1 MSLKHPH
8 SPVLDGDPPPHRR
21 PRGLVSTPPPPAVAA
36 DTSPSPSP
44 SPAAPPPRRR
54 GGGGGGGER
63 EREREKERTKLRER
77 HRRAITSRMLSGL
90 RQHGN
95 FPLPARADMNDVLA
109 ALARAAGWTVHP
121 DGTTFRASSQP
132 LHPPTPQSPGIFHVN
147 SVETPSFTSVLNS
160 YAIGTPLDSQASM
173 LQTDDS
179 LSPSSLDSVVVA
191 DQSIKN
197 EKYGNSDSVSSLN
210 CLENHQPVELEVVL
224 PPPLAALLVCGS
236 TVVQLMGGSMAGS
249 ADGHPEEEQRE
260 RSGDGRVG
268 ACAGAAAG
276 AEPVP
281 AAVHSSSSHAVS
293 AVIAAIGSLTRAS
306 AALAGDYTRT
316 PYIPVYAS
324 LPMGIINSH
333 CQLIDPEGIR
343 AELMHLKSL
352 NVDGVIVDCWW
363 GIVEAWIPHKYEW
376 SGYRDLFGIIKEF
389 KLKVQAVLS
398 FHGSG
403 ETGSGGVSLPKWVME
418 IAQEN
423 QDVFF
428 TDREGRRN
436 MECLSWGIDKERV
449 LRGRTGIEAYFD
461 FMRSFHMEFRNLTE
475 EGLISAIEI
484 GLGVSGELKYPSC
497 PERMG
502 WRYPGIGEFQC
513 YDRYMQKNL
522 RQAALSRGHLFWARG
537 PDNAGY
543 YNSRPHE
550 TGFFCD
556 GGDYDSYYG
565 RFFLNWYSGILID
578 HVDQVLSLATLAFD
592 GVETVVKIPSIYW
605 WYRTASHAA
614 ELTAGFYN
622 PTNRDG
628 YSPVFRMLKKHSV
641 ILKFVCYGP
650 EFTIQENNEAFA
662 DPEGLTW
669 QVMNSAWDHG
679 LSISVESALPCLDG
693 EMYSQILDTAKPRHD
708 PDRHHVSF
716 FAYRQLPSF
725 LLQRDVC
732 FSELG
737 NFVKCMHDGSL
748 IKIVVRVRTII
759 AHQSGSSALD
769 VLMQRLTVLCI
780 RGVSTYPI
788 KIIRSRYLTTV
799 IAL

>member
-1 MSLKHPH
+1 
-8 SPVLDGDPPPHRR
+8 
-21 PRGLVSTPPPPAVAA
+21 
-36 DTSPSPSP
+36 
-44 SPAAPPPRRR
+44 
-54 GGGGGGGER
+54 
-63 EREREKERTKLRER
+63 
-77 HRRAITSRMLSGL
+77 MLSGL

-132 LHPPTPQSPGIFHVN
+132 LHTPTPQLPGIFHVN

-191 DQSIKN
+191 EQSIKN

-210 CLENHQPVELEVVL
+210 CLENHQ
-224 PPPLAALLVCGS
+224 
-236 TVVQLMGGSMAGS
+236 
-249 ADGHPEEEQRE
+249 
-260 RSGDGRVG
+260 
-268 ACAGAAAG
+268 
-276 AEPVP
+276 
-281 AAVHSSSSHAVS
+281 
-293 AVIAAIGSLTRAS
+293 LTRAS

-389 KLKVQAVLS
+389 KLKVQVVLS

-484 GLGVSGELKYPSC
+484 GLG
-497 PERMG
+497 
-502 WRYPGIGEFQC
+502 C

-669 QVMNSAWDHG
+669 QVMNAAWDHG

-693 EMYSQILDTAKPRHD
+693 EMYSQILDTAKPRND

-737 NFVKCMHDGSL
+737 NFVKCMHDGPL
-748 IKIVVRVRTII
+748 IKIVVRVRII
-759 AHQSGSSALD
+759 THQSRSSVLD

-788 KIIRSRYLTTV
+788 KIIRSRYLTTI
-799 IAL
+799 IAERDRSPTEADSVRHGPTWLALAAAELAMARRAALDLGGARLRLLPPRPPPHRRRPPPPSLRFPPPKSTESQRRWDVDGTTTLIDP